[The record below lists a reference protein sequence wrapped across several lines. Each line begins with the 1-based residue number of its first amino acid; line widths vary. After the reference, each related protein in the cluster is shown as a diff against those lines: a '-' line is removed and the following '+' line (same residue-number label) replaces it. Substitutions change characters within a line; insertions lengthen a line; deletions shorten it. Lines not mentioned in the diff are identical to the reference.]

1 MVQLDHRLL
10 HEARRFMTGA
20 NVHQLKEMIFVYV
33 QAVELHNRDWPSHHE
48 YQAEYEVRLRR
59 YVMDDRLRRPHQA
72 NKIAREWAASL
83 INKSARLHQRSEEI
97 DASYQE
103 WRHDHAA

>member
-33 QAVELHNRDWPSHHE
+33 QAVDLHNRDWPSHHE
-48 YQAEYEVRLRR
+48 YQLEHEVRLRR
-59 YVMDDRLRRPHQA
+59 YVIEDRL
-72 NKIAREWAASL
+72 K
-83 INKSARLHQRSEEI
+83 RLDQTVKQNCSSRQTSEEI
-97 DASYQE
+97 DARDQKK
-103 WRHDHAA
+103 WRTEHAA